1 MKGAKGRKGACVD
14 NWAVERIVKEAMSL
28 GRKTLT
34 EPETK
39 EILRACSIPVPRFV
53 VVKDVTGALEAAE
66 EIGYP
71 LVMKIISPDIPHK
84 SDFGGVAVGIK
95 DAVELE
101 ERWSHMFLSV
111 AMENPMA
118 VIEGF
123 IIEQMA
129 PRGVEVITGVV
140 RDAQFGAVA
149 MFGMGGVFVE
159 LMKDVS
165 FRLSPVDEKEALE
178 MMGEVKGWPLL
189 RGFRGAA
196 PKDVAAVAG
205 VIARLVRVVE
215 QTDGLK
221 ELEINP
227 LIVYDEGV
235 IAVDARA
242 FLD

>member
-1 MKGAKGRKGACVD
+1 MD
-14 NWAVERIVKEAMSL
+14 NWSVERIVKEAMSL

-39 EILRACSIPVPRFV
+39 EILRACGIPVPKFI
-53 VVKDVTGALEAAE
+53 VVKDVAGALEAAE

-71 LVMKIISPDIPHK
+71 LVLKIVSQDIPHK

-95 DAVELE
+95 DAAEIE
-101 ERWSHMFLSV
+101 EKWSQMFISV

-118 VIEGF
+118 MIEGF
-123 IIEQMA
+123 IVEEMVPKGI
-129 PRGVEVITGVV
+129 EVITGVV
-140 RDAQFGAVA
+140 KDAQFGPVA
-149 MFGMGGVFVE
+149 MFGLGGVSIE

-165 FRLSPVDEKEALE
+165 FRLSPLDEREALE
-178 MMGEVKGWPLL
+178 MMAEVKGWPLL
-189 RGFRGAA
+189 RGYRGDT
-196 PKDVAAVAG
+196 PKDSRAVAG
-205 VIARLVRVVE
+205 VLVKLASIVG

-227 LIVYDEGV
+227 LIVYDKGI

-242 FLD
+242 SLD

>member
-1 MKGAKGRKGACVD
+1 VGVD
-14 NWAVERIVKEAMSL
+14 NWDVERIVKEAMSL

-39 EILRACSIPVPRFV
+39 EILRACGIPVPRFV
-53 VVKDVTGALEAAE
+53 VAKDVAGALEAAE

-84 SDFGGVAVGIK
+84 SDFGGVAIGIK
-95 DAVELE
+95 DADEVEE
-101 ERWSHMFLSV
+101 KWSQMFLSV

-129 PRGVEVITGVV
+129 PKGVEVITGVV
-140 RDAQFGAVA
+140 RDAQFGPVA
-149 MFGMGGVFVE
+149 MFGIGGVSVE

-189 RGFRGAA
+189 RGFRGAT
-196 PKDVAAVAG
+196 PKDVAAVAQ
-205 VIARLVRVVE
+205 VIAKLVRLVE
-215 QTDGLK
+215 KTGGLR
-221 ELEINP
+221 EIEINP

-242 FLD
+242 SLD

>member
-1 MKGAKGRKGACVD
+1 MD
-14 NWAVERIVKEAMSL
+14 NRGIDRIVKEAMSL

-39 EILRACSIPVPRFV
+39 EILRACSVPVPRFV
-53 VVKDVTGALEAAE
+53 VVKDVAGALDAAG

-84 SDFGGVAVGIK
+84 SDLGGVAVGIR
-95 DAVELE
+95 DAAELE
-101 ERWSHMFLSV
+101 ERWSHIFLSV

-129 PRGVEVITGVV
+129 PKGVEVITGVIK
-140 RDAQFGAVA
+140 DAQFGAVA
-149 MFGMGGVFVE
+149 MFGTGGVSVE

-165 FRLSPVDEKEALE
+165 FRLAPVDEKEALE
-178 MMGEVKGWPLL
+178 MMAEVKGWPLL
-189 RGFRGAA
+189 RGFRGDT
-196 PKDVAAVAG
+196 PKDAEAVAE
-205 VIARLVRVVE
+205 VISKLVRVVE
-215 QTDGLK
+215 ETDGLR
-221 ELEINP
+221 EIEINP

-242 FLD
+242 SVDLR